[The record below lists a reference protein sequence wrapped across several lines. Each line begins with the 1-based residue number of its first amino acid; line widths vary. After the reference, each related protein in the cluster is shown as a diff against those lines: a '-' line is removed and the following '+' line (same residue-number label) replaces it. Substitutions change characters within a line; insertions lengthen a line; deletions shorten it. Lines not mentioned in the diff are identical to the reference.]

1 MNQNH
6 IWFELNNELRKK
18 IIKNMSEERY
28 SADGKIHDAQRL
40 KELQTLPLWRKIQ
53 ITQARIMEWYNYYE
67 GQVYV
72 SFSGGKDSTVL
83 ADLTS
88 RVCKTCGYDLT
99 LVFVDTGLE
108 YPEIRAFVKS
118 FADWL
123 RTTYEI
129 NIELVILKPEMRFD
143 EVIKKHGYPL
153 ISKEISRDVGRT
165 QKNKG
170 INTRNGEFT
179 YAYKALNGL
188 LENGSKNPF
197 NKEKWAYLV
206 DAPFKISNECCNIMK
221 KKPLHK
227 YDKESHK
234 KPIIGTMTFESMQRK
249 NQWLQTGCNAFDN
262 KNPQSKPMSFW
273 TENDVL
279 EYINTYKI
287 PYASVYG
294 DIVKDENEKYK
305 TTKLNRT
312 GCIFCGFGCHLEKS
326 PNRFERLKE
335 THPKMWDYCIRPVE
349 ENGLGMGIVLDYIN
363 VPYGKEDIN

>member
-1 MNQNH
+1 
-6 IWFELNNELRKK
+6 
-18 IIKNMSEERY
+18 
-28 SADGKIHDAQRL
+28 
-40 KELQTLPLWRKIQ
+40 
-53 ITQARIMEWYNYYE
+53 
-67 GQVYV
+67 
-72 SFSGGKDSTVL
+72 
-83 ADLTS
+83 
-88 RVCKTCGYDLT
+88 
-99 LVFVDTGLE
+99 
-108 YPEIRAFVKS
+108 
-118 FADWL
+118 
-123 RTTYEI
+123 
-129 NIELVILKPEMRFD
+129 
-143 EVIKKHGYPL
+143 
-153 ISKEISRDVGRT
+153 
-165 QKNKG
+165 
-170 INTRNGEFT
+170 
-179 YAYKALNGL
+179 LNGL

-206 DAPFKISNECCNIMK
+206 DAPFKMSNECCDIMK

-227 YDKESHK
+227 YDKEFHK
-234 KPIIGTMTFESMQRK
+234 NPIIGTMTFESMQRK

-294 DIVKDENEKYK
+294 DIIKDENGKYK

-349 ENGLGMGIVLDYIN
+349 ENGLGMGKVLDYIN
-363 VPYGKEDIN
+363 VPYGKGDTD

>member
-1 MNQNH
+1 MD
-6 IWFELNNELRKK
+6 ED
-18 IIKNMSEERY
+18 RY
-28 SADGKIHDAQRL
+28 SKDGKIHDSQRL
-40 KELQTLPLWRKIQ
+40 KELQALPLWRKIQ
-53 ITQARIMEWYNYYE
+53 ITQARIMEWYNFYE
-67 GQVYV
+67 GKVYV

-83 ADLTS
+83 LDLAR
-88 RVCKTCGYDLT
+88 RVFPDIEA
-99 LVFVDTGLE
+99 VFVDTGLE
-108 YPEIRAFVKS
+108 YPEVREFIKTFDNVT
-118 FADWL
+118 WL
-123 RTTYEI
+123 H
-129 NIELVILKPEMRFD
+129 PEMRFD
-143 EVIKKHGYPL
+143 EVIKKYGYPL

-170 INTRNGEFT
+170 INTRNGKFT

-206 DAPFKISNECCNIMK
+206 DAPFKMSNECCNIMK

-227 YDKESHK
+227 YDKEFLK

-279 EYINTYKI
+279 EYINTYNI
-287 PYASVYG
+287 SYANVYG
-294 DIVKDENEKYK
+294 DIVKDENGKYK

-312 GCIFCGFGCHLEKS
+312 GCIFCGFGCHLDKK

-335 THPKMWDYCIRPVE
+335 THPKMWDYCMRSIE
-349 ENGLGMGIVLDYIN
+349 ENELGMGAVLDYIN
-363 VPYGKEDIN
+363 VPYGKDDKD

>member
-1 MNQNH
+1 MQN
-6 IWFELNNELRKK
+6 NY
-18 IIKNMSEERY
+18 SE
-28 SADGKIHDAQRL
+28 DGKVHDLQRL
-40 KELQTLPLWRKIQ
+40 KELQALPLWRKIQ
-53 ITQARIMEWYNYYE
+53 ITQARIIEWYNYYE
-67 GQVYV
+67 GKVYI

-83 ADLTS
+83 LDLA
-88 RVCKTCGYDLT
+88 RRIYPDIEA
-99 LVFVDTGLE
+99 VFVDTGLE
-108 YPEIRAFVKS
+108 YPEIREFIKTFDNVT
-118 FADWL
+118 W
-123 RTTYEI
+123 
-129 NIELVILKPEMRFD
+129 LKPEMRFD
-143 EVIKKHGYPL
+143 EVIKKYGYPL

-170 INTRNGEFT
+170 INTRNGKFT

-188 LENGSKNPF
+188 LVNGSKNPF

-206 DAPFKISNECCNIMK
+206 DAPFKMSNECCNTMK

-227 YDKESHK
+227 YDKEFLK

-249 NQWLQTGCNAFDN
+249 SQWLQTGCNAFDN

-279 EYINTYKI
+279 EYINTYNI
-287 PYASVYG
+287 PYANVYG
-294 DIVKDENEKYK
+294 DIIKDENGKYK

-312 GCIFCGFGCHLEKS
+312 GCIFCGFGAHLEKS

-349 ENGLGMGIVLDYIN
+349 DNGLGFGKVLDFIGVN
-363 VPYGKEDIN
+363 YGKEEKK

>member
-1 MNQNH
+1 MD
-6 IWFELNNELRKK
+6 
-18 IIKNMSEERY
+18 EERY
-28 SADGKIHDAQRL
+28 SSDGKIHDSQRL
-40 KELQTLPLWRKIQ
+40 KELQALPLWRKIQ

-83 ADLTS
+83 LDLA
-88 RVCKTCGYDLT
+88 RRIFPDIEA
-99 LVFVDTGLE
+99 VFVDTGLE
-108 YPEIRAFVKS
+108 YPEIREFIKTFDNVV
-118 FADWL
+118 W
-123 RTTYEI
+123 
-129 NIELVILKPEMRFD
+129 LKPEMRFD
-143 EVIKKHGYPL
+143 EVIKNYGYPL

-206 DAPFKISNECCNIMK
+206 DAPFKMSNECCNIMK

-227 YDKESHK
+227 YDKEFHK
-234 KPIIGTMTFESMQRK
+234 NPIIGTMTFESMQRK
-249 NQWLQTGCNAFDN
+249 SQWLQTGCNAFDN

-273 TENDVL
+273 TESDVL

-287 PYASVYG
+287 PYVSVYG
-294 DIVKDENEKYK
+294 DIIKDENGKYK

-312 GCIFCGFGCHLEKS
+312 GCIFCGFGCHLEKT

-349 ENGLGMGIVLDYIN
+349 ENGLGMGKVLDYIN
-363 VPYGKEDIN
+363 VPYGKEDTD

>member
-1 MNQNH
+1 MD
-6 IWFELNNELRKK
+6 
-18 IIKNMSEERY
+18 EERY
-28 SADGKIHDAQRL
+28 SSDGKIHDSQRL
-40 KELQTLPLWRKIQ
+40 KELQALPLWRKIQ
-53 ITQARIMEWYNYYE
+53 ITQARIMEWYNFYE
-67 GQVYV
+67 GQAYV

-83 ADLTS
+83 LDLA
-88 RVCKTCGYDLT
+88 RRIFPDIEA
-99 LVFVDTGLE
+99 VFVDTGLE
-108 YPEIRAFVKS
+108 YPEVREFIKTFDNVT
-118 FADWL
+118 WL
-123 RTTYEI
+123 H
-129 NIELVILKPEMRFD
+129 PEMRFD
-143 EVIKKHGYPL
+143 EVIKKYGYPL

-170 INTRNGEFT
+170 INTRNGKFT

-188 LENGSKNPF
+188 LVNGSKNPF

-206 DAPFKISNECCNIMK
+206 DAPFKMSNECCNIMK

-227 YDKESHK
+227 YDKEFLK

-249 NQWLQTGCNAFDN
+249 SQWLQTGCNAFDN

-294 DIVKDENEKYK
+294 DIVKDENGKYK

-312 GCIFCGFGCHLEKS
+312 GCIFCGFGCHLDKK

-349 ENGLGMGIVLDYIN
+349 ENGLGMGTVLDYIN